1 MCAPVHD
8 RVTFK
13 HTCAVNSIGLHCDQ
27 VISQEYIIGSLSSA
41 YGQPQAW
48 PYAILSSDLGLLVT
62 VWAGLFT
69 CVGSICLHSTP
80 TFHIPGDP
88 GIGKYTSS
96 RFRATRHTYLGI
108 STLEHLGTTST
119 WLRASG
125 LNPEVLPPLVS
136 VSRYHPPCTSH

>member
-69 CVGSICLHSTP
+69 L
-80 TFHIPGDP
+80 
-88 GIGKYTSS
+88 
-96 RFRATRHTYLGI
+96 RWLNL
-108 STLEHLGTTST
+108 STLHPYFPHT
-119 WLRASG
+119 WGPWYWEVYFIKVQGNQTHILRNQYS
-125 LNPEVLPPLVS
+125 
-136 VSRYHPPCTSH
+136 